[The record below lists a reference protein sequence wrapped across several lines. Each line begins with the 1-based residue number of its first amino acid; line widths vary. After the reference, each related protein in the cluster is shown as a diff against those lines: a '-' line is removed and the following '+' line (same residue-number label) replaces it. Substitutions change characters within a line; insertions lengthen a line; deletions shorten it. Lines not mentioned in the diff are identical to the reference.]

1 VKLKHALI
9 ALAAV
14 AAIVLRPVR
23 RPRGDHERRL
33 HRQPRRQRHRHRA
46 ADHRRVYGPE
56 AARRDGHSDRYG
68 DCHGHRDRQP
78 HPDPDGLSDADRDPH
93 AHRRADTDPHPTQ
106 PPPPPSTGF
115 PDASN
120 TGVPAGTVLTAYT
133 GSCTIT
139 APVTIDAKTFSCGTN
154 GVDIRAA
161 GVVITR
167 SKISGPVSVDTDT
180 NRTWSLT
187 LTDSEVNSGNING
200 ASIASGNVDLLRD
213 NIHGGHNGLECQEHA
228 SWCSI
233 KDSYI
238 HDQYAPATGDTHL
251 GGMLGLGSVMSCRA
265 GLCME
270 VVHNTIVCDAPV
282 NRDGGGCTGD
292 INLIPHFGPLHGA
305 LIQGNYLGANIGSSF
320 CTYGGAGVEN
330 PADHIVYR
338 DNVFQRA
345 SEGSRS
351 ARPTG
356 RSPASTHRLPATSG
370 SQNVWWSGTSEPR
383 LAGEGH
389 LPELRPAAHPVA
401 EMTKAPRRPESGS
414 QGLRVCFDET
424 EVST

>member
-1 VKLKHALI
+1 MKRALLAILAVLLVSCGITAVVHA
-9 ALAAV
+9 ATTNAACT
-14 AAIVLRPVR
+14 ASPVVSDT
-23 RPRGDHERRL
+23 GTG
-33 HRQPRRQRHRHRA
+33 QRITVVCTVPKPPA
-46 ADHRRVYGPE
+46 VTVTATATATVTATVTASPTPTPTASQTPTVTPTPTVE
-56 AARRDGHSDRYG
+56 
-68 DCHGHRDRQP
+68 P
-78 HPDPDGLSDADRDPH
+78 TPTP
-93 AHRRADTDPHPTQ
+93 TPTQ

-305 LIQGNYLGANIGSSF
+305 LIQGNYLGANVGSSF

-330 PADHIVYR
+330 PADHVVYR

-345 SEGSRS
+345 ITDEKGQPDC
-351 ARPTG
+351 AFYGPV
-356 RSPASTHRLPATSG
+356 TSFNSG
-370 SQNVWWSGTSEPR
+370 AAGNVWQSNVWSDGGTVQ
-383 LAGEGH
+383 
-389 LPELRPAAHPVA
+389 PAN
-401 EMTKAPRRPESGS
+401 
-414 QGLRVCFDET
+414 
-424 EVST
+424 